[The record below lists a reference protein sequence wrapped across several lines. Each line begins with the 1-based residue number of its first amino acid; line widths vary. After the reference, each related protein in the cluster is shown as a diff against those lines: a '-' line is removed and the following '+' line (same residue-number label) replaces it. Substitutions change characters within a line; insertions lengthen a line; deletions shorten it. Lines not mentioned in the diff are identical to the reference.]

1 MGKNLKK
8 NIPMM
13 AMLNLKDSS
22 KETRNPY
29 GTIQIVMMVV
39 LSFALSSCAS
49 TELSHMW
56 QDPTFVSGPLKT
68 ILVVAVRKDPKIRR
82 AWEDGFA
89 TELKSYGI
97 DVTPSYRLFPD
108 SLPDT
113 TLIKTITKNQR
124 FDGII
129 LVGRAS
135 TETIESVTPKNDIN
149 SSELSFQP
157 FDASYYGY
165 YVRECYPGYPVFD
178 NIVKDEIKIWA
189 TQGVARMIWTG
200 VGEVQNTDM
209 HEDERRAIIH
219 IIVPELVKHKII
231 AAGS

>member
-1 MGKNLKK
+1 MKKDLQK
-8 NIPMM
+8 NIP
-13 AMLNLKDSS
+13 AMKILNFKHSLKGT
-22 KETRNPY
+22 KIIY
-29 GTIQIVMMVV
+29 GTIQFLITVV
-39 LSFALSSCAS
+39 LSVVLSSCAS
-49 TELSHMW
+49 TGLSHMW
-56 QDPTFVSGPLKT
+56 QDPTYVSGPLKT
-68 ILVVAVRKDPKIRR
+68 ILVVAVRKDQKIRR

-89 TELKSYGI
+89 TELRSDGI

-108 SLPDT
+108 TLPDT
-113 TLIKTITKNQR
+113 NLIKTITKNQR

-135 TETIESVTPKNDIN
+135 TQTIESVTSRDDIN
-149 SSELSFQP
+149 SSEISFQP
-157 FDASYYGY
+157 LDASYYGY
-165 YVRECYPGYPVFD
+165 YVREYYPGYPVFND
-178 NIVKDEIKIWA
+178 VVKDEIKVWA

-200 VGEVQNTDM
+200 VGEVQNSDV

>member
-1 MGKNLKK
+1 
-8 NIPMM
+8 M

-22 KETRNPY
+22 KGAMSTCR
-29 GTIQIVMMVV
+29 TIQFVMTVV
-39 LSFALSSCAS
+39 LSFVLSSCAS
-49 TELSHMW
+49 TGLSHMW
-56 QDPTFVSGPLKT
+56 QDPTYVSGPLKT
-68 ILVVAVRKDPKIRR
+68 IIVVAVRKDREIRR
-82 AWEDGFA
+82 AWENGFA

-108 SLPDT
+108 TLPDT
-113 TLIKTITKNQR
+113 NLIKTVTKNQR

-135 TETIESVTPKNDIN
+135 TETIESVTSRDDIN

-157 FDASYYGY
+157 LDASYYGY
-165 YVRECYPGYPVFD
+165 YVREYYPGYPVFND
-178 NIVKDEIKIWA
+178 IVKDEIKVWA
-189 TQGVARMIWTG
+189 TQGVTRMIWTG
-200 VGEVQNTDM
+200 VGEVQNTDV

-219 IIVPELVKHKII
+219 IIVPELVKHKVI